1 MSISVFAALLV
12 AAFLHAVW
20 NAALRRDTDRRAAST
35 AMAVGGGIVGLVL
48 LPFLPP
54 MAWEAAPFAVA
65 TSIIHVAYFA
75 LMARAYEQ
83 GELSVVYPVMR
94 GLAPLIVTGFAA
106 IFVET
111 PSAMAIMGIVVVAVG
126 IASLGL
132 ERLRAGAFGLGP
144 AVANAFVIA
153 SYTLVDGIAARIS
166 GAPETYVAWIL
177 LGAGIATAATEMMR
191 RGVAP
196 VWASYRPRIL
206 TGIAA
211 GGISYGAYAIALWA
225 MTLAPIGAVAAVRES
240 SVLFAAAIGALALHE
255 KFGWLRWVSAALVVA
270 GLVLVKF
277 GG

>member
-20 NAALRRDTDRRAAST
+20 NASLRRDTDRRAAAT
-35 AMAVGGGIVGLVL
+35 AMAIGGGIVGLVL

-54 MAWEAAPFAVA
+54 MAWAAAPYAVA
-65 TSIIHVAYFA
+65 TSCIHVAYFA
-75 LMARAYEQ
+75 LMARAYQQ

-111 PSAMAIMGIVVVAVG
+111 PSAMAVAGIVVVAAG

-132 ERLRAGAFGLGP
+132 ERYRAGAFGLGP
-144 AVANAFVIA
+144 AIVNAFVIA
-153 SYTLVDGIAARIS
+153 LYTLVDGLAARVS
-166 GAPETYVAWIL
+166 GAPATYVAWIL
-177 LGAGIATAATEMMR
+177 FGAGVATAATEIAR

-196 VWASYRPRIL
+196 VWAAYRPRFAI
-206 TGIAA
+206 GIAA

-240 SVLFAAAIGALALHE
+240 SVLFAAAIGAVALHE
-255 KFGWLRWVSAALVVA
+255 KFGWARWASAALVVT